1 MSPGHKVNKVTEE
14 NQDPLGLRDQLEE
27 LAKEVNQDRLDQLV
41 KGDQR
46 VKLGQQ
52 ALKAQEAHPDRLVLQ
67 VQTVLQDHQG
77 RKDHEESQVG
87 CVNLT
92 TEYIE

>member
-1 MSPGHKVNKVTEE
+1 MTEE

-46 VKLGQQ
+46 EKLGQQ

-77 RKDHEESQVG
+77 RKDYEESQVG